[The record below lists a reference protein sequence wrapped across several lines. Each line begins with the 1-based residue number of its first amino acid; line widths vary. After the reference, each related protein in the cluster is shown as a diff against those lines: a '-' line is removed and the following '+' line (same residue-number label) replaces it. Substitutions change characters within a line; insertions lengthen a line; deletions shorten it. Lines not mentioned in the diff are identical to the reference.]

1 MSDVLEVS
9 KRLDELTKR
18 VDDIRTMFDAWIEEQ
33 TSKSNKRDK
42 LVDAII
48 EKTLA
53 GAVWAL
59 LAYIVGA
66 GWDRL
71 TK

>member
-18 VDDIRTMFDAWIEEQ
+18 VDDIRTMLDAWIEEQ